1 MMKTKYIALSCLLA
15 MTQTGVTFAEV
26 SSRDPGDS
34 AALAKA
40 QYMLREMATEKEAL
54 QAESDRLKE
63 EIERRDKNIDE
74 LNKKIERA
82 SNSLKNTSDTVTR
95 YQEAVASQKQRMEE
109 MRDKFQKLVD
119 KYRELVVALKH
130 VEQERVGFQEKTS
143 QQSVELEE
151 CGKNNGELYQA
162 TLDMIDKYE
171 SKGVWDA
178 LLQQEPVTQLKRV
191 EIENIVDEAKYRIDK
206 LKVVD
211 SGRSPAN

>member
-1 MMKTKYIALSCLLA
+1 MIKTKYIALSCLLA

-40 QYMLREMATEKEAL
+40 QYMLREMAAEKEAL
-54 QAESDRLKE
+54 QAESDRLKQ
-63 EIERRDKNIDE
+63 EIAKRDKNIDE
-74 LNKKIERA
+74 LSKKIERTG
-82 SNSLKNTSDTVTR
+82 NSLKNSSETVAR
-95 YQEAVASQKQRMEE
+95 YQDAVASQKQRMEE

-119 KYRELVVALKH
+119 KYRELVAALKH

-143 QQSVELEE
+143 QRSAELQE
-151 CGKNNGELYQA
+151 CGKKNGELYQA
-162 TLDMIDKYE
+162 TLDMIEKYE
-171 SKGVWDA
+171 NKGVWDA

-191 EIENIVDEAKYRIDK
+191 EIENIVGDETYRIDR

-211 SGRSPAN
+211 SGSSPAN